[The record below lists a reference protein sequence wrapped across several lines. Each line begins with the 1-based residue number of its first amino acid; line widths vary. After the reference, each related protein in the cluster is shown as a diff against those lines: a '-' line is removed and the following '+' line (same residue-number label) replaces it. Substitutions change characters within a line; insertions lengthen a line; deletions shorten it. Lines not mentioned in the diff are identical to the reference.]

1 MLWSTAMSQHHDK
14 GAALIMGASSGI
26 GATYADRLARRGYE
40 LVLVARNEPRLEQ
53 LAVRLREAIRAMVR
67 RDDDRSK
74 ALATLG
80 AEIVNGDLTDVR
92 DVSRVMEGCKR
103 LYFGMSV
110 SSSYLEATVNTAA
123 VAKHYGVELF

>member
-1 MLWSTAMSQHHDK
+1 MSQHHNK
-14 GAALIMGASSGI
+14 GVALIMGASSGI

-53 LAVRLREAIRAMVR
+53 LAVRLREAIRAMVK

-92 DVSRVMEGCKR
+92 DVSRVMEGCKC
-103 LYFGMSV
+103 LHFGMSV
-110 SSSYLEATVNTAA
+110 SSSYLEATVNTSA